1 MMHIKFISIVRCQGY
16 FMGIRNYAWCM
27 SNDQHL
33 VLEYQWSKPEFTN
46 CRFKRFT
53 SQPIVKHIGKSRESR
68 KDFLLDFLERSE
80 KTQM

>member
-1 MMHIKFISIVRCQGY
+1 MINIV
-16 FMGIRNYAWCM
+16 
-27 SNDQHL
+27 

-53 SQPIVKHIGKSRESR
+53 SQPIVHIGKSRESR
-68 KDFLLDFLERSE
+68 KDFLLDFFERSE